1 MEAESG
7 ASVSGGGSDEIEVW
21 RKEWREAFEEFQQ
34 WNMPRSP
41 PQGNRVILQFKKD
54 TAKRKDPPQGNTVMD
69 AKEGLELKNNTLRQ
83 KLVFTSQ
90 HACVHFRQEFRKRLS
105 SKLTPGWYPADLLY
119 PFTTTQW
126 RPA

>member
-7 ASVSGGGSDEIEVW
+7 ASVSGGGSDEIEDW

-41 PQGNRVILQFKKD
+41 PQGNRMILQFKKD

-69 AKEGLELKNNTLRQ
+69 AKEGLELENNTLRQ
-83 KLVFTSQ
+83 KTCA
-90 HACVHFRQEFRKRLS
+90 H
-105 SKLTPGWYPADLLY
+105 
-119 PFTTTQW
+119 FTTRLCSLQA
-126 RPA
+126 RVSEAVVE